1 MKMKRK
7 IGMPSVA
14 GLTFALMLPLGLF
27 AGGALAAG
35 SECDKAWA
43 AYNEFKDRTT
53 MEAAQYPLTAQGAA
67 VRAACG
73 ADALPAPADADINP
87 VRPRV
92 HRPRVLPK
100 PPDAPA
106 PLVPRRP

>member
-1 MKMKRK
+1 MKMS
-7 IGMPSVA
+7 MPSVP
-14 GLTFALMLPLGLF
+14 GLSFVLMLPLGLL
-27 AGGALAAG
+27 ASGAQAAPA
-35 SECDKAWA
+35 ECDKAWA

-53 MEAAQYPLTAQGAA
+53 MEASQYPLTAQGAA

-92 HRPRVLPK
+92 LKPRVLPK

>member
-1 MKMKRK
+1 MSKQSMR
-7 IGMPSVA
+7 GFA
-14 GLTFALMLPLGLF
+14 FALVLPLLF
-27 AGGALAAG
+27 SAGAAQAAS
-35 SECDKAWA
+35 SECEEAWA

-53 MEAAQYPLTAQGAA
+53 MEASQYPLTAQGAA

-92 HRPRVLPK
+92 RKPTVPPK
-100 PPDAPA
+100 PHD
-106 PLVPRRP
+106 VPPPVEPRTP